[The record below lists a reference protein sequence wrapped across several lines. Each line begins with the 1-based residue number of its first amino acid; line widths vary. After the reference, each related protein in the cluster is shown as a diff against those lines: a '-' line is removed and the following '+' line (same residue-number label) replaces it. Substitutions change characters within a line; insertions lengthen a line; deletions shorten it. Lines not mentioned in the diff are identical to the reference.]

1 MRSVLLHLFSF
12 KLPTSWAE
20 MNETSAADCASS
32 MRNGV
37 KKIHTKLKDFSFSM
51 GCWQILYTRILYT
64 CFQTT
69 NQILSILTMNSN
81 TVIPSIFI
89 RLPRLPGTKW
99 VPADIVDVLD
109 KYGDIKEV
117 RINKDIRGG
126 QFAVVHFNEWYSE
139 GMKIASAVLHSKPVK
154 VRALYRKYFNLILF
168 KAPAPTASKVANV
181 PVAPGI
187 SFGNPGQLSAL
198 EFLAQKQQNEAAASV
213 FMQMLNKE
221 DGLMTRRLRADSR
234 VSDITMEDDFEGTVP
249 HYYRH
254 YALEEG
260 EII

>member
-1 MRSVLLHLFSF
+1 MDSY
-12 KLPTSWAE
+12 
-20 MNETSAADCASS
+20 N
-32 MRNGV
+32 
-37 KKIHTKLKDFSFSM
+37 
-51 GCWQILYTRILYT
+51 
-64 CFQTT
+64 
-69 NQILSILTMNSN
+69 
-81 TVIPSIFI
+81 PSIFI

-117 RINKDIRGG
+117 SIHNDSYGG
-126 QFAVVHFNEWYSE
+126 QFAVVHFNEWYDHK
-139 GMKIASAVLHSKPVK
+139 GAIMNAVNKCKPVR

-168 KAPAPTASKVANV
+168 QVKRPEVKRPEGTYGPKAYIIPNL

-198 EFLAQKQQNEAAASV
+198 EFLEQKKQNENAAST
-213 FMQMLNKE
+213 FIQMINKHN
-221 DGLMTRRLRADSR
+221 DNLVDILMRRHRSDSGVLQR
-234 VSDITMEDDFEGTVP
+234 HRSDSGVSDITMEDNFEGTAP

-254 YALEEG
+254 YQLEEG

>member
-1 MRSVLLHLFSF
+1 MTDTLHPHSLHPHSLHQLFS
-12 KLPTSWAE
+12 
-20 MNETSAADCASS
+20 N
-32 MRNGV
+32 
-37 KKIHTKLKDFSFSM
+37 
-51 GCWQILYTRILYT
+51 
-64 CFQTT
+64 
-69 NQILSILTMNSN
+69 NQSNSLILTMNSN

-109 KYGDIKEV
+109 KYGDIIEV
-117 RINKDIRGG
+117 RVNKDIRGG
-126 QFAVVHFNEWYSE
+126 QFAVVHFSEWYSE
-139 GMKIASAVLHSKPVK
+139 GMKIASAVLHGNPVK
-154 VRALYRKYFNLILF
+154 VRALYRKSFNLLMF
-168 KAPAPTASKVANV
+168 RAPKVATA
-181 PVAPGI
+181 PIAPGI

-213 FMQMLNKE
+213 FIQMLNKE
-221 DGLMTRRLRADSR
+221 DGLMTRRLRANSG

-254 YALEEG
+254 YQLEEG